1 MFKVILR
8 YGIIAGLIVATPMVW
23 LMATVKAGD
32 DNPLG
37 GMLAG
42 YLTMLLALT
51 AVFLGIKHYR
61 DRELG
66 GAIRFLPAFGLGL
79 GISVVA
85 SLMYVAAWEV
95 SMSISEFNFIAWW
108 SSQIMEGARGGTPEQ
123 MAKAASDVRDF
134 TAMYNNPLLRMSMT
148 FAEIFPV
155 GLLVSLISAA
165 VLRNSRVLPARA

>member
-1 MFKVILR
+1 
-8 YGIIAGLIVATPMVW
+8 
-23 LMATVKAGD
+23 
-32 DNPLG
+32 
-37 GMLAG
+37 
-42 YLTMLLALT
+42 
-51 AVFLGIKHYR
+51 
-61 DRELG
+61 
-66 GAIRFLPAFGLGL
+66 
-79 GISVVA
+79 
-85 SLMYVAAWEV
+85 MYVAAWEV